1 MTARLK
7 VVTSAVRRASFAT
20 EAGTGPAAEDSLGFL
35 ICDTARYVKRVLY
48 ARLAPYGIP
57 GSCWFVLRALWHRD
71 GMSQRELSAMLGLAE
86 PALMMTLRTME
97 RLRLVTRARDE
108 VDKRRISILL
118 TQRARDMEAEL
129 LGVAAEVNRAM
140 LVTVTQD
147 ARSVMLSSLQSVHTE
162 LARACDGV
170 LQPID
175 DEPAEKPAA
184 RPKPPAAKAPAK
196 KKAAAK

>member
-7 VVTSAVRRASFAT
+7 VVTSAVRRASLA
-20 EAGTGPAAEDSLGFL
+20 AAPGTGTMALQDSLGFL

-57 GSCWFVLRALWHRD
+57 GSCWFVLRALWQRD
-71 GMSQRELSAMLGLAE
+71 GVSQRELSAMLGLAE

-97 RLRLVTRARDE
+97 QLGLVTRLRDKS
-108 VDKRRISILL
+108 DKRRISILL
-118 TQRARDMEAEL
+118 TPRARDMEEEL
-129 LGVAAEVNRAM
+129 LGMAQEVNRAM
-140 LVTVTQD
+140 LATLSED
-147 ARSVMLSSLQSVHTE
+147 ERSVMMSSLRAVHTE

-175 DEPAEKPAA
+175 EVAADEPVAA
-184 RPKPPAAKAPAK
+184 RTPAK
-196 KKAAAK
+196 KRLAK